1 MKASVLIVED
11 EAVLRRSLA
20 KFMTKAGYDVL
31 EAEDGETGVRICEE
45 RAVDAVLLDL
55 KLPGMDGLAVLR
67 EIKLREPTTV
77 VIMMTAFGDIRP
89 AVEAIKYGAYDY
101 VKKPFEPDDMLRLVE
116 NALHA
121 YFMRRELSLLQ
132 NGQSERF
139 KYIVSESPGM
149 RRTLALVDRLSAT
162 PQTQVLIVG
171 ETGTGKEVIAREI
184 HRRSARAR
192 RQFVA
197 VNCSALSENL
207 LESELFG
214 HTKGAFTDARKEK
227 RGLFE
232 YADGGTLF
240 LDEIGDMQL
249 SLQPKL
255 LRAVEEKTIRRV
267 GGLDDITVDVRI
279 LAATNRDLRSMVD
292 EALFREDLYYRLNVF
307 TVYVPPLRERPE
319 DILPLATY
327 FVEIFNAEFKKS
339 VSEISPEAEEILL
352 GYRWPGNVRELRGV
366 IERAVIL
373 TEGDVLLPSA
383 ITIGPPRS
391 NGSGETTGAAP
402 AAYAGLSLDELE
414 RRHIL
419 DVMAIAKGNRSRAA
433 KMLQISRTTLWAKLK
448 RYGALEEA
456 VESPAAGR

>member
-1 MKASVLIVED
+1 
-11 EAVLRRSLA
+11 
-20 KFMTKAGYDVL
+20 
-31 EAEDGETGVRICEE
+31 
-45 RAVDAVLLDL
+45 
-55 KLPGMDGLAVLR
+55 
-67 EIKLREPTTV
+67 
-77 VIMMTAFGDIRP
+77 
-89 AVEAIKYGAYDY
+89 
-101 VKKPFEPDDMLRLVE
+101 
-116 NALHA
+116 
-121 YFMRRELSLLQ
+121 LQ

-139 KYIVSESPGM
+139 KYIVSGSPGM

-249 SLQPKL
+249 TLQPKL

-267 GGLDDITVDVRI
+267 GGLDDISVDVRI

-391 NGSGETTGAAP
+391 NGSGETKGAAP

-433 KMLQISRTTLWAKLK
+433 KMLRISRTTLWAKLK
-448 RYGALEEA
+448 KYDALEEA